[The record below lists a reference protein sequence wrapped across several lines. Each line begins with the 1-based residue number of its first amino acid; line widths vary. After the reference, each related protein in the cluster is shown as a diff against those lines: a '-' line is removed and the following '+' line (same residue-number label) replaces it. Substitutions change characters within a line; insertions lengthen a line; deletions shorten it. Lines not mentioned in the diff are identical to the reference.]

1 MRLFL
6 YCSTKVRLLLLTS
19 PVTLHFK
26 PHGGSLANISWHFA
40 QLTTPPTSSFGFQ
53 DSTHTRFSSYLTG
66 SSFSAFCTYFLVSHQ
81 SPNIGESE
89 SSSLVIDTYSLCDL
103 TQYLCLKHLFTSDIK
118 FISAACT
125 STLNS
130 IHSIAS
136 WLSIW
141 MASISN
147 LTCPSYIPFSS
158 SAQLFLRI
166 SISVIEIPS
175 FQLQVKIL
183 YITESFYF
191 AHSTSIGH

>member
-53 DSTHTRFSSYLTG
+53 DSTHIRFSSYLIG

-81 SPNIGESE
+81 SPNVGESE
-89 SSSLVIDTYSLCDL
+89 SSSLVMTL
-103 TQYLCLKHLFTSDIK
+103 TLYVTSFSIFVWNMFTSDIT

-125 STLNS
+125 STRNS
-130 IHSIAS
+130 VHSIAS

-147 LTCPSYIPFSS
+147 LIRPSDIPFPS

-175 FQLQVKIL
+175 FQLQVKIF